1 MQYRTELGGERGV
14 AFTTGAWRVL
24 AAASS
29 VLVLVSGCVDDDPSR
44 AFDPDDAC
52 AQLGG
57 ERYVYE
63 PIWTFEPG
71 EREPASPELV
81 FSDDGSLSG
90 RRPAWD
96 QAGDGVVARYALD
109 AEGAD
114 AAMARC
120 ASHLG
125 GPNSGALNFWGPVS
139 GKRQELGGVVYE
151 LPGEGFT
158 FSGGTVTLASGLYS
172 GSVTPPQEGRPY
184 WDRGVLIDA
193 SEFDGVSFWA
203 RLALPEE
210 AVPIDSD
217 RVIYQPGPES
227 GPAIPQF
234 GESQLGV
241 LVQTIHTG
249 LVETPTATAL
259 ANPTDPSIA
268 PIEAPPPC
276 DDYNPWLPFCHRM
289 LREGGEL
296 PTQCLVAVP
305 IAYCR
310 SRLSRPEPLH
320 PECVQ
325 HIPQAACQRPEF
337 ADEPV
342 RCAGTLPEDPPNEE
356 PVEDWNELER
366 PFRNQCWDGFRT
378 VKEIT
383 HQWRHYFLPFDEM
396 RQAGWGRVAER
407 FETDKIRSLGFMT
420 SAWQP
425 ANVLVDEV
433 AFYKRR

>member
-1 MQYRTELGGERGV
+1 MKGSPLFVGRSALLALCGLLG
-14 AFTTGAWRVL
+14 A
-24 AAASS
+24 
-29 VLVLVSGCVDDDPSR
+29 SGCVDDAASR
-44 AFDPDDAC
+44 AFDPDDLC

-57 ERYVYE
+57 ERFWYE

-71 EREPASPELV
+71 EREPTSPELI

-90 RRPAWD
+90 KRPAWD
-96 QAGDGVVARYALD
+96 QPGDGVVARYALA
-109 AEGAD
+109 AEEGSGHQLS
-114 AAMARC
+114 RC
-120 ASHLG
+120 ASHSG
-125 GPNSGALNFWGPVS
+125 GPNTGALNFWGPVS
-139 GKRQELGGVVYE
+139 GRRQELGGVVYE

-172 GSVTPPQEGRPY
+172 GSVTPPQPDRPY

-217 RVIYQPGPES
+217 QVIHRPPPGS

-241 LVQTIHTG
+241 LIQTIHTG
-249 LVETPTATAL
+249 LVESTTANAL

-276 DDYNPWLPFCHRM
+276 DDYNPWVPFCHRR
-289 LREGGEL
+289 LAEGAEL
-296 PTQCLVAVP
+296 PTQCLVTTP
-305 IAYCR
+305 IAYCL
-310 SRLSRPEPLH
+310 SRLSSSEPLH
-320 PECVQ
+320 RDCLL
-325 HIPQAACQRPEF
+325 HIPKSACARPEF
-337 ADEPV
+337 ADETV
-342 RCAGTLPEDPPNEE
+342 HCVGTLPDDPPAEE
-356 PVEDWNELER
+356 PVADWTELEA

-378 VKEIT
+378 VREIT
-383 HQWRHYFLPFDEM
+383 HEWRHYFLPFSEM

-407 FETDKIRSLGFMT
+407 FETDKIRSIGFMT

-433 AFYKRR
+433 AFYKQR